1 MVTGIGLKSSSF
13 AISKT
18 HLAKRSKIFF
28 IDASYFS
35 SKKMPLPKA
44 GSSNK
49 RASRSIIPRRYIVAV
64 LCFFS
69 FMVLNMQR
77 LNLSIALVAMVNSSS
92 TNLTLKEMMNRS
104 ECPTLWIEND
114 TSEPISLGG
123 EFDWDS
129 EVQGYTVSA
138 SFLGFVLTQ
147 TPGGRL
153 SETLG
158 AKQILVFSVIC
169 ASLCNLISPCAAA
182 WNVYVLMSA
191 QFVKGLA
198 QGLVSPAVSCLMAKW
213 YPKLERGFL
222 SSLSFSGYPAGAF
235 IGGIVSGALCDS
247 SLLGG
252 WPSVFYV
259 FGAWGLIVAVL
270 LQLLIFNA
278 PEEDANIT
286 EAEYKY
292 ILSHQESNNKE
303 NKMDIP
309 WGRMFSSVSTWALLA
324 GMFGQYWMT
333 FYFISVYPNYL
344 ATVLNFSVTQ
354 SGLISSAP
362 YILQMLTMWFSSYF
376 SDRMLKK
383 EYATVDNT
391 RKICNTLSCAGFSL
405 SLLCASYAGCDITLN
420 TVLFVIAMSC
430 IGFGFPGSLTVPLDM
445 TSEFAGT
452 LMGMSCTIASTSGF
466 IIPLVVGFITSQEQT
481 IAQWHKILYISAAVS
496 IGSGVIFHIFGSAE
510 LQTWS
515 SSNDQASAKEDES
528 AEFRDER
535 SSEVKPK
542 DSIQTPQIYI
552 IRL

>member
-114 TSEPISLGG
+114 TSEPIS
-123 EFDWDS
+123 
-129 EVQGYTVSA
+129 
-138 SFLGFVLTQ
+138 
-147 TPGGRL
+147 
-153 SETLG
+153 
-158 AKQILVFSVIC
+158 
-169 ASLCNLISPCAAA
+169 
-182 WNVYVLMSA
+182 
-191 QFVKGLA
+191 
-198 QGLVSPAVSCLMAKW
+198 GLVSPAVSCLMAKW